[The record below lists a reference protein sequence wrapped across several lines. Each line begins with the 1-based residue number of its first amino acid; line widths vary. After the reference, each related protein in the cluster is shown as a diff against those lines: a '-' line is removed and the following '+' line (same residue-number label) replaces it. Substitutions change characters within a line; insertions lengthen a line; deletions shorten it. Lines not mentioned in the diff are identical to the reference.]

1 MLLARKVENLLAE
14 SDEYAA
20 TYFTEHSTKMNFQLQ
35 PGVKFA
41 CVAFEDVA
49 IDHSLSKP
57 LSLGEGL
64 WTFPEHLLISTMV
77 GGSRSEIS

>member
-49 IDHSLSKP
+49 IDHSRKIAFGCP
-57 LSLGEGL
+57 ARKGGEEKGL
-64 WTFPEHLLISTMV
+64 LPEAAPIL
-77 GGSRSEIS
+77 